1 MRLLIKEFYA
11 LSELQSA
18 WEMADHDVQYL
29 VLTGDLKLTI
39 MVHGVHLTSRLPGW
53 GYRYGKIA
61 RTYSGILDLKIP
73 DADYVLRHGQVS
85 ICKFDMPNGDK
96 GQLVDVDQKVLVRRE
111 DLLVTHDQRENI
123 EHNILKLHAPAS
135 EASSSDFEY
144 SWDYRRIE
152 YAGETFTFG
161 PKQARVV
168 QLLHRAH
175 IEGDPWR
182 TGQQLLDHAGSSA
195 DRVRDLFKSQS
206 AWPKLIV
213 SDGRGLYR
221 LAIPTC
227 SNTPEPMDLRYA
239 NPRAAAR

>member
-1 MRLLIKEFYA
+1 MRLLTKEFYTLA
-11 LSELQSA
+11 ELQSV

-53 GYRYGKIA
+53 GYRYGAIA

-73 DADYVLRHGQVS
+73 DADYVLRHGEVS
-85 ICKFDMPNGDK
+85 ICKFEMPNGDK
-96 GQLVDVDQKVLVRRE
+96 GQLVDVDQKILVRRE
-111 DLLVTHDQRENI
+111 DLLVTHDQRESS
-123 EHNILKLHAPAS
+123 ERNILKLHGPAPDPAFS
-135 EASSSDFEY
+135 RFEY

-168 QLLHRAH
+168 ELLHRAH
-175 IEGDPWR
+175 MEGDPWR
-182 TGQQLLDHAGSSA
+182 TGLQLLDHAGSSA
-195 DRVRDLFKSQS
+195 DRLRDLFKSQS
-206 AWPKLIV
+206 AWTKLIV

-227 SNTPEPMDLRYA
+227 SNTPEPMDLRAA
-239 NPRAAAR
+239 NPRIMAG